1 MDKVYSKLLSRV
13 QGLSQ
18 GNESLSQSGTH
29 PHRLA
34 LELAQALST
43 LVSALGLSSGRLQG
57 CVVLSRRQR
66 APYLDSNRAS

>member
-1 MDKVYSKLLSRV
+1 MASTTRPDDDESAAAMDKVYSKLLSRV

-18 GNESLSQSGTH
+18 GSESLSQSGTH

-43 LVSALGLSSGRLQG
+43 LVSALG
-57 CVVLSRRQR
+57 
-66 APYLDSNRAS
+66 